1 MDPPLARDACMCI
14 GYGANGGDP
23 FSFCLDAGEKA
34 GTGFIKA
41 FVSTKY
47 VDMSSLAQ
55 PSPFGSSSQVPRDSA
70 KFEAEST
77 KQTLKW
83 ASLIAKITVK

>member
-1 MDPPLARDACMCI
+1 MTI

-34 GTGFIKA
+34 GTGFIKVL
-41 FVSTKY
+41 FSTKY
-47 VDMSSLAQ
+47 VDMRTLAQ
-55 PSPFGSSSQVPRDSA
+55 PSPFGLSKENPRQLNELA
-70 KFEAEST
+70 EAELM

-83 ASLIAKITVK
+83 ASLIAKITVR